1 MLFVLGNPPFTLPNK
16 FLHKIFCVI
25 IPKNRLSVYPCYLV
39 IYTNYII
46 FYNNTYDGQIVS
58 RYLLGLD
65 MCRSGFSDAGWI
77 YMPGVQTDTIKEQ
90 HKRCN
95 KEFSIVTVYQV
106 PFCSGWIWS
115 GY

>member
-1 MLFVLGNPPFTLPNK
+1 MMDKSLVD
-16 FLHKIFCVI
+16 IFWV
-25 IPKNRLSVYPCYLV
+25 
-39 IYTNYII
+39 
-46 FYNNTYDGQIVS
+46 F
-58 RYLLGLD
+58 D

-77 YMPGVQTDTIKEQ
+77 YMPGVRTDTIKEQ